1 MRSVAIVAMLIAQ
14 TIAMSL
20 SPEFLMGCG
29 QGVYAG
35 FNKQTLEQ
43 SGCDA
48 LDMHTEDLEE
58 FNNTYQGALAMAKMM
73 NNPQINAILNIVAPV
88 VTAGEAMYSVVFHYG
103 DASEH
108 CQGMALGI
116 NFYALFGEIIMNFIG
131 IQI

>member
-48 LDMHTEDLEE
+48 LEE

-108 CQGMALGI
+108 CQGMAP
-116 NFYALFGEIIMNFIG
+116 
-131 IQI
+131 